1 MKGRGWRGARAHLAL
16 PLLEF
21 LAFVLQLP
29 QRAHPPRLR
38 RLLPRRAQL
47 LLEPALALAPRA
59 LRREPRRLRRLDGL
73 LKLVARAKRLG
84 LRAPRARRVGA
95 RRAELSLQ
103 GRDVDVVG
111 ARGRRRR
118 AHHRRRRG
126 GRGGRLL

>member
-1 MKGRGWRGARAHLAL
+1 MTGRGRRGARARLAL

-21 LAFVLQLP
+21 LLFVLQIP

-47 LLEPALALAPRA
+47 LLEPPLALAPCA
-59 LRREPRRLRRLDGL
+59 LRREPRRLRRLDRL
-73 LKLVARAKRLG
+73 LKLVARAERLG

-95 RRAELSLQ
+95 RRAELGFQ

-118 AHHRRRRG
+118 AHRRRRG